1 MKNVD
6 SQLVYSLYRM
16 VFNLSQ
22 RFQYLTDDIL
32 RKDNLTAKQFH
43 LSAIID
49 QSFTEP
55 PSVNEVAN
63 IMDTSHQNVKA
74 IANQLQRK
82 GFLQIEK
89 DPDDRRRQ
97 LLKLTEKSR
106 QYWDSQAKVGEAFML
121 SLFDVLSDEELVALN
136 AIYTKLLKGTEDQYK
151 SAKNH

>member
-106 QYWDSQAKVGEAFML
+106 QYWDSQAKAGEDFML
-121 SLFDVLSDEELVALN
+121 SLFDALSDEEIVALSTM
-136 AIYTKLLKGTEDQYK
+136 YTKLIKGTEDQYK

>member
-1 MKNVD
+1 MRNVD
-6 SQLVYSLYRM
+6 PQVVYSLYRM

-121 SLFDVLSDEELVALN
+121 SLFDALSDEEIVALSTM
-136 AIYTKLLKGTEDQYK
+136 YTKLLMGTEDQYR
-151 SAKNH
+151 SSKNH

>member
-1 MKNVD
+1 MRNVD
-6 SQLVYSLYRM
+6 PQVVYSLYRM

-49 QSFTEP
+49 QSFADP
-55 PSVNEVAN
+55 PSVKEVAN

-106 QYWDSQAKVGEAFML
+106 QYWDSQAKVGEDFML
-121 SLFDVLSDEELVALN
+121 SLFDALSDEELVALSTM
-136 AIYTKLLKGTEDQYK
+136 YTKLLMGTEDQYR

>member
-1 MKNVD
+1 MRNTD
-6 SQLVYSLYRM
+6 PQIVYSLYRM

-49 QSFTEP
+49 QSFADP
-55 PSVNEVAN
+55 PSVKEVAN

-106 QYWDSQAKVGEAFML
+106 QYWDSQAKVGEDFML
-121 SLFDVLSDEELVALN
+121 SLFDALSDEELVALSTM
-136 AIYTKLLKGTEDQYK
+136 YTKLLMGTEDQYR
-151 SAKNH
+151 SSKNH